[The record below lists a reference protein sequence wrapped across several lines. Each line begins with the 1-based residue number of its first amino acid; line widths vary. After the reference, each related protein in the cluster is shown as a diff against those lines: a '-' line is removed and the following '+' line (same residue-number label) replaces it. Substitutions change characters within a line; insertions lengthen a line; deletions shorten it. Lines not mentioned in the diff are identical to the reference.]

1 MLQWYCPL
9 YLLLL
14 YFATTAVLQSDCSC
28 CLVSRQPSPLSEL
41 LHDVGK
47 KTEPWY
53 WDDPIAEAWSVK
65 STCLDLTLR
74 ANWYRTVLLFPF
86 GFFPNMSNFYFRFLK
101 YRLCSYPLVSFRK
114 CSPPLPKEIRNNWKC
129 GSLLKMLEHR
139 QQYVT
144 SGNLEQLTQRNKQ
157 WSWNS
162 QTGFCSNALTEQAT
176 QLMTERTRLQ
186 W

>member
-41 LHDVGK
+41 LQDVGK
-47 KTEPWY
+47 KTESWY
-53 WDDPIAEAWSVK
+53 WDDPIGEAWSVK

-114 CSPPLPKEIRNNWKC
+114 FSPPLPKEIRNAAVW
-129 GSLLKMLEHR
+129 
-139 QQYVT
+139 
-144 SGNLEQLTQRNKQ
+144 QRCYARVPSTICNFGIF
-157 WSWNS
+157 SA
-162 QTGFCSNALTEQAT
+162 THAT
-176 QLMTERTRLQ
+176 QQAMELKFPNRVLL
-186 W
+186 

>member
-1 MLQWYCPL
+1 
-9 YLLLL
+9 
-14 YFATTAVLQSDCSC
+14 
-28 CLVSRQPSPLSEL
+28 
-41 LHDVGK
+41 
-47 KTEPWY
+47 
-53 WDDPIAEAWSVK
+53 
-65 STCLDLTLR
+65 
-74 ANWYRTVLLFPF
+74 
-86 GFFPNMSNFYFRFLK
+86 
-101 YRLCSYPLVSFRK
+101 
-114 CSPPLPKEIRNNWKC
+114 
-129 GSLLKMLEHR
+129 MLEHR